1 MSRCVDG
8 RTRPDLW
15 KRAKADA
22 IEQLG
27 RHSARAMQLAG
38 RLYREA
44 GGGYCGTK
52 TQAQRKMTKW
62 TREDW
67 RTAPGAPEK
76 ACHRTPSGDLRCD
89 RYLPAAAWAR
99 LTPAQRRATRDVKK
113 SAKRQYVP
121 NAPAAKRAG
130 RKARHSR

>member
-1 MSRCVDG
+1 MDG

-15 KRAKADA
+15 KRAKENA
-22 IEQLG
+22 IDTLG

-52 TQAQRKMTKW
+52 TSGQRKMTKW

-67 RTAPGAPEK
+67 RTAPGAPTK
-76 ACHRTPSGDLRCD
+76 ACRKTRSGELRCD
-89 RYLPAAAWAR
+89 RYLPAAAWQKLSPGQIA
-99 LTPAQRRATRDVKK
+99 ATRKTKK
-113 SAKRQYVP
+113 TAKRQYVP
-121 NAPAAKRAG
+121 NAPAAREAG
-130 RKARHSR
+130 RKVRRGR

>member
-15 KRAKADA
+15 KQAKENA

-38 RLYREA
+38 RLYRDA

-67 RTAPGAPEK
+67 RTAPGALKK
-76 ACHRTPSGDLRCD
+76 ACHRTPSGQLRCD
-89 RYLPAAAWAR
+89 RYLPAKAWES
-99 LTPAQRRATRDVKK
+99 LTPAQRAATRKVKQ

>member
-1 MSRCVDG
+1 MPCVQG

-15 KRAKADA
+15 KQAKEDA
-22 IEQLG
+22 IATLG

-44 GGGYCGTK
+44 GGGYCGDK

-67 RTAPGAPEK
+67 RTAPGAPGK
-76 ACHRTPSGDLRCD
+76 ACRVTPSGQMRCD
-89 RYLPAAAWAR
+89 RYLPAEAWKK
-99 LTPAQRRATRDVKK
+99 LSPAQIAATRRTKK

-130 RKARHSR
+130 AQARRSR